1 MMLGEQNRMV
11 DVQKGMISKEDGAVQ
26 QLAVVEEESLLSVSN
41 WAKELVTHPLDIMH
55 GEWLYRNGGG
65 RGGHFRHC

>member
-1 MMLGEQNRMV
+1 VMLGEQNRMV

-26 QLAVVEEESLLSVSN
+26 QLAVVEEESRLSVSN

-55 GEWLYRNGGG
+55 GQWLYRNGGG
-65 RGGHFRHC
+65 RGGHFRRC

>member
-26 QLAVVEEESLLSVSN
+26 QLAVVEEESRLSVSN

-55 GEWLYRNGGG
+55 GQWLYRNGGG
-65 RGGHFRHC
+65 RGGHFRRC

>member
-26 QLAVVEEESLLSVSN
+26 QLAVVEEESRLSVSN

-55 GEWLYRNGGG
+55 GQWLYRNGGG
-65 RGGHFRHC
+65 RGGHFCRC